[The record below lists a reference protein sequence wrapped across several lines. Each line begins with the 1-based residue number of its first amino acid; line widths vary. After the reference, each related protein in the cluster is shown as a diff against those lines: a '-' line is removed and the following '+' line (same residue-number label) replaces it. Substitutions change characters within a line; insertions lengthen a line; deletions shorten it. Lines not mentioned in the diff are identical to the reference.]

1 MRKTLRLF
9 GMLIAVLLFAL
20 QTQAQT
26 PTNLGTEVING
37 SYQQYALTDLCSFS
51 QVRLQATTSGGGGS
65 GLGGAR
71 KWEFYNGTYVN
82 NWRPYTAN
90 LTLAGFNQQILPVG
104 GTASGLYN
112 SNTGGQ
118 PGLLPNVTANNYYT
132 FNIEDAAGA
141 INHNM
146 SVLETSYNP
155 QSITSVIQSFVLAT
169 PSCRQMLIT
178 ANFSGALS
186 VGEYAFVR
194 YTTDNFATS
203 TIVSINTA
211 GSTGTTTIPAFAP
224 GTVVKYYVFTSNQI
238 APTPANADMLTLSIS
253 NAACANFTY
262 NSTTITSVSQSPALA
277 TPDCRQTLVTAN
289 FSGALSSGEYAFV
302 CYTTDNFATS
312 TITRI
317 TTAGLATGTATIPAF
332 ASGTVV
338 KYYVFTSNQTTP
350 TLATVNTITQSI
362 SNAGCANFT
371 YTVPPTP
378 TPIITNNVPICAG
391 SSIALNGATSTPGG
405 AATITSYLWF
415 SGAAAPT
422 AASTPLRSGT
432 TLPVSAAG
440 TYWLRT
446 TNTNGCT
453 AQASVVVTAAAA
465 TAVPVVVTPVNYCEG
480 DIAAPLSATGTGLKW
495 YSTTTTNTY
504 NQQATPQ
511 APVPFATINNNAVL
525 TLLPSAPTPPTTI
538 PVAGLQGVHNTSY
551 YVSQTDAV
559 TGCESALVKIGV
571 EVYAKPLINTTVGC
585 GYATISVSGC
595 ATPTPPGPAPTIQWL
610 AGSATGTPVTTNVT
624 TVGTT
629 STIKCNPGTY
639 VVKVT
644 CNNTLPAPCFGTT
657 STIVVIP

>member
-1 MRKTLRLF
+1 
-9 GMLIAVLLFAL
+9 MLIAVLLFAL

-26 PTNLGTEVING
+26 PTNLGTEVVNG
-37 SYQQYALTDLCSFS
+37 SYQSYALTDLCSFS

-65 GLGGAR
+65 GAAGAR
-71 KWEFYNGTYVN
+71 KWEFYTNGYAD

-90 LTLAGFNQQILPVG
+90 LTIVGFNQQILPVG

-112 SNTGGQ
+112 GGFGGQ
-118 PGLLPNVTANNYYT
+118 SGLLPSVTANNYYT
-132 FNIEDAAGA
+132 FNIEDAAGP

-155 QSITSVIQSFVLAT
+155 RSITSVTQSPALAA
-169 PSCRQMLIT
+169 PDCRQTLVT

-203 TIVSINTA
+203 TIIRISTA
-211 GSTGTTTIPAFAP
+211 NLATGTTTIPSFP
-224 GTVVKYYVFTSNQI
+224 
-238 APTPANADMLTLSIS
+238 
-253 NAACANFTY
+253 
-262 NSTTITSVSQSPALA
+262 
-277 TPDCRQTLVTAN
+277 
-289 FSGALSSGEYAFV
+289 
-302 CYTTDNFATS
+302 
-312 TITRI
+312 
-317 TTAGLATGTATIPAF
+317 
-332 ASGTVV
+332 SGTVV

-350 TLATVNTITQSI
+350 TPANADMFTLNI
-362 SNAGCANFT
+362 SNAACANFT
-371 YTVPPTP
+371 YTVPPAP

-405 AATITSYLWF
+405 AATINSYLWF
-415 SGAAAPT
+415 TGAAVPT
-422 AASTPLRSGT
+422 IASTPVLSGT
-432 TLPVSAAG
+432 VLPVSAAG

-446 TNTNGCT
+446 TNSNGCT
-453 AQASVVVTAAAA
+453 AQTSVVITAAAV
-465 TAVPVVVTPVNYCEG
+465 TAVPTVVTPVNYCEA

-511 APVPFATINNNAVL
+511 APVPFATINNNGVL
-525 TLLPSAPTPPTTI
+525 TLLPSAPTPATTI
-538 PVAGLQGVHNTSY
+538 PVAGLQAVHNTSY

-571 EVYAKPLINTTVGC
+571 DVYAKPLINTTVGC
-585 GYATISVSGC
+585 GYATISTSGC
-595 ATPTPPGPAPTIQWL
+595 STPTPPPTIEWRR
-610 AGSATGTPVTTNVT
+610 GSETGPVETMNVT
-624 TVGTT
+624 TVGNT
-629 STIKCNPGTY
+629 STIKCNPGIY
-639 VVKVT
+639 VVKVI

>member
-9 GMLIAVLLFAL
+9 GMLMAVLLFAL

-26 PTNLGTEVING
+26 PTNLGTEVVNG
-37 SYQQYALTDLCSFS
+37 SYQSYALTNLCAFS

-65 GLGGAR
+65 GAGGAR

-82 NWRPYTAN
+82 NWRPYTAG

-112 SNTGGQ
+112 GGSGGQ
-118 PGLLPNVTANNYYT
+118 SGLLPAVTSGNYYT
-132 FNIEDAAGA
+132 FNIENSAGT

-155 QSITSVIQSFVLAT
+155 RSITSVTQSPALAA
-169 PSCRQMLIT
+169 PDCRQTLVT

-186 VGEYAFVR
+186 AGEYAFVR

-203 TIVSINTA
+203 TIVSLNTA
-211 GSTGTTTIPAFAP
+211 GLIGTATIPAFAP

-253 NAACANFTY
+253 NAACANFTP
-262 NSTTITSVSQSPALA
+262 TTIASVSQSPALA

-289 FSGALSSGEYAFV
+289 FSGALSAGEYAFV

-317 TTAGLATGTATIPAF
+317 TTANLATGTATIPSF
-332 ASGTVV
+332 PPGTVV

-350 TLATVNTITQSI
+350 TPATVNTITQSI

-371 YTVPPTP
+371 HTVPPAP
-378 TPIITNNVPICAG
+378 TPIITNNAPICTG
-391 SSIALNGATSTPGG
+391 GTITLSGATSTPGG
-405 AATITSYLWF
+405 AATINSYLWF

-422 AASTPLRSGT
+422 AASTPLRPGT

-465 TAVPVVVTPVNYCEG
+465 TAVPAVVTPVSYCEG
-480 DIAAPLSATGTGLKW
+480 DIAAPLSAPGTGLKW

-525 TLLPSAPTPPTTI
+525 TLLPSAPTPATTI
-538 PVAGLQGVHNTSY
+538 PVAGLQGLHNTSY
-551 YVSQTDAV
+551 YVSQTDPV

-571 EVYAKPLINTTVGC
+571 DVYAKPLINTTVGC

-595 ATPTPPGPAPTIQWL
+595 VAPTVEWRR
-610 AGSATGTPVTTNVT
+610 GSVTGAIEATNVT
-624 TVGTT
+624 TLTNATVGTT

-639 VVKVT
+639 VVKVI